1 MIKILVLLIA
11 VLLIAAIIWWFFG
24 RHQEKAVA
32 ADVSADSQNQKV
44 KVEVNGGYSP
54 STIVLKKAYRQNWI
68 FIARILHLAW
78 NGLSFQIWESTKN
91 CHKISCIRL
100 KLIPARLASMSLPV
114 G

>member
-32 ADVSADSQNQKV
+32 ADVSADSQDQKV

-68 FIARILHLAW
+68 LSQGSFILLGTGR
-78 NGLSFQIWESTKN
+78 LSRYGNQRKTATK
-91 CHKISCIRL
+91 SAA
-100 KLIPARLASMSLPV
+100 PD
-114 G
+114 